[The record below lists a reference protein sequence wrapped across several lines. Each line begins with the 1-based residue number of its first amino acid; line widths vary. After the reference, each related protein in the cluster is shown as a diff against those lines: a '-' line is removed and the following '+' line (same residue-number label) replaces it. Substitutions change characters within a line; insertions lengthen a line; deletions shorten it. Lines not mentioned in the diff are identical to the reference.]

1 MQMKMRVIRKKSMR
15 MRVIFNYPER
25 QTPKSAEIR
34 LEITKMTRPDSLKV
48 GDGASFCGEH
58 PL

>member
-15 MRVIFNYPER
+15 MRVIFNYPVR
-25 QTPKSAEIR
+25 QTLKSAEIR
-34 LEITKMTRPDSLKV
+34 LEIAKMTRPDSLKV
-48 GDGASFCGEH
+48 SDGASFCGEH